1 MPNLKN
7 CIFTFSAIQCITI
20 SGKQKRFVCKAAP
33 SRVVRPAERRSGM
46 SRKKIVFIGAGSF
59 IFTRS
64 LSRDILTF
72 DALRDAELWLV
83 DINPEHLEMARRMVQ
98 RYVDEGHY
106 PATVHCTMDR
116 REALPGADG
125 VLCTIQV
132 GGWEAL
138 KDEICIPAKY
148 GIEAAIGDTR
158 GVWGFFCYLRTVQA
172 IVNIARDAMELC
184 PNAVFLNY
192 TNPMAML
199 CRTVQTLFPD
209 LNYIGLCHSVQE
221 TIMLLA
227 KWLKADTKD
236 MTYTCAGI
244 NHTAFYLTLKCRG
257 EDAYPLLR
265 KIVDDP
271 EIYKT
276 ERVRIEMFK
285 HLGYFVTESSYH
297 NSEYN
302 GWFRKRDD
310 LMMKYCPPWSWDDTP
325 PKFMSQRFQEGRPL
339 FGGRRRMDMLE
350 KWFSEDITLDRGHE
364 FASYIFNACFG
375 DHTPFEFN
383 GNVRN
388 FHLIDNL
395 PYGACVE
402 VPILADAN
410 GCKPTRIGF
419 MPRELALL
427 NNIESQTEELAVEAY
442 LNRDK
447 SLIYKAVYYDP
458 YTSAKLSLDEMDAM
472 VDEMFAACGKY
483 HSFW

>member
-1 MPNLKN
+1 MP
-7 CIFTFSAIQCITI
+7 
-20 SGKQKRFVCKAAP
+20 R
-33 SRVVRPAERRSGM
+33 
-46 SRKKIVFIGAGSF
+46 KIVFIGAGSF
-59 IFTRS
+59 IFTRN
-64 LSRDILTF
+64 LCRDILTF

-98 RYVDEGHY
+98 RYVDAGHY
-106 PATVHCTMDR
+106 PATVHCTLDR

-138 KDEICIPAKY
+138 KDELGIPSQY

-158 GVWGFFCYLRTVQA
+158 GVWGIFCYLRTVQA
-172 IVNIARDAMELC
+172 IVDIARDAMELC
-184 PNAVFLNY
+184 PDAVFLNY

-199 CRTVQTLFPD
+199 CRTVQTLFPG

-227 KWLKADTKD
+227 KWLGVTPKD
-236 MTYTCAGI
+236 MTYTCAGL

-257 EDAYPLLR
+257 QDAYPLLR
-265 KIVDDP
+265 KVVDDP
-271 EIYKT
+271 EIYRT
-276 ERVRIEMFK
+276 ERVRIEMFR

-310 LMMKYCPPWSWDDTP
+310 LMMKYCPPVNFDGTP
-325 PKFMSQRFQEGRPL
+325 AEHFSKRIQN
-339 FGGRRRMDMLE
+339 GGFFRSHSRMEMLE
-350 KWFSEDITLDRGHE
+350 KWFGEEISLDRGHE
-364 FASYIFNACFG
+364 FASYIFNAVFG
-375 DHTPFEFN
+375 DGTPFEFN

-402 VPILADAN
+402 VPILADPN
-410 GCKPTRIGF
+410 GLKPTRIGM
-419 MPRELALL
+419 MPPELAAL
-427 NNIESQTEELAVEAY
+427 NTIESQAEEMAVEAY
-442 LNRDK
+442 LNRDQ

-458 YTSAKLSLDEMDAM
+458 YTAAKLSLDEMD
-472 VDEMFAACGKY
+472 EMTGRMLEACGKY

>member
-1 MPNLKN
+1 
-7 CIFTFSAIQCITI
+7 
-20 SGKQKRFVCKAAP
+20 
-33 SRVVRPAERRSGM
+33 M
-46 SRKKIVFIGAGSF
+46 SRSKIVFIGAGSF

-72 DALRDAELWLV
+72 EALRDADLWLV
-83 DINPEHLEMARRMVQ
+83 DIDPEHLEMARRMVQ
-98 RYVDEGHY
+98 RYVDEGNY
-106 PATVHCTMDR
+106 PATVHCTLDR

-125 VLCTIQV
+125 ILCTIQV

-138 KDEICIPAKY
+138 KDELGIPSRY

-158 GVWGFFCYLRTVQA
+158 GVWGFFCYLRTIQA
-172 IVNIARDAMELC
+172 IVDIAKDVQELC
-184 PNAVFLNY
+184 PDAVFLNY
-192 TNPMAML
+192 TNPMAMI
-199 CRTVQTLFPD
+199 CRTVQTLFPK
-209 LNYIGLCHSVQE
+209 LHFIGLCHSVQE

-227 KWLKADTKD
+227 KWLQVTPRD
-236 MTYTCAGI
+236 MTYTCAGL
-244 NHTAFYLTLKCRG
+244 NHTAFYLELKCKG
-257 EDAYPLLR
+257 QDAYPMLR

-271 EIYKT
+271 EIYRT

-310 LMMKYCPPWSWDDTP
+310 LMMQYCPPVNFDGTP
-325 PKFMSQRFQEGRPL
+325 GEYMSKRIQDGGFLRGRS
-339 FGGRRRMDMLE
+339 RMDMLE
-350 KWFSEDITLDRGHE
+350 KWFGEEITLDRGHE

-375 DHTPFEFN
+375 DGTPFEFN

-388 FHLIDNL
+388 FGLIDNL
-395 PYGACVE
+395 PQGACVE
-402 VPILADAN
+402 VPILADHN
-410 GCKPTRIGF
+410 GLKPVHIGF

-427 NNIESQTEELAVEAY
+427 NSIESQTEEMAVEAY

-458 YTSAKLSLDEMDAM
+458 YTSAKLGLDEMDRM

>member
-1 MPNLKN
+1 
-7 CIFTFSAIQCITI
+7 
-20 SGKQKRFVCKAAP
+20 
-33 SRVVRPAERRSGM
+33 M

-72 DALRDAELWLV
+72 DALRDADLWLV

-98 RYVDEGHY
+98 RYVDEGRY
-106 PATVHCTMDR
+106 PAVVHCTTDR

-125 VLCTIQV
+125 ILCTIQV

-138 KDEICIPAKY
+138 KDELGIPSRY

-158 GVWGFFCYLRTVQA
+158 GVWGFFCYLRTIQA
-172 IVNIARDAMELC
+172 IVDIARDAQELC
-184 PNAVFLNY
+184 PDAVFLNY
-192 TNPMAML
+192 TNPMAMI

-209 LNYIGLCHSVQE
+209 LHFIGLCHSVQE

-227 KWLKADTKD
+227 RWLKATPRD
-236 MTYTCAGI
+236 MTYTCAGL

-257 EDAYPLLR
+257 QDAYPALR
-265 KIVDDP
+265 EIVKDP
-271 EIYKT
+271 EIYRT
-276 ERVRIEMFK
+276 ERVRIEMFR
-285 HLGYFVTESSYH
+285 HLGYFITESSYH

-310 LMMKYCPPWSWDDTP
+310 LMMQYCPPVNFDGTP
-325 PKFMSQRFQEGRPL
+325 GEFMSKRIQNGGFFRGRS
-339 FGGRRRMDMLE
+339 RMDMLE
-350 KWFSEDITLDRGHE
+350 KWFGEEITLDRGHE

-375 DHTPFEFN
+375 DGTPFEFN

-388 FHLIDNL
+388 FGLIDNL

-402 VPILADAN
+402 VPILADPN
-410 GCKPTRIGF
+410 GLKPVHIGF

-427 NNIESQTEELAVEAY
+427 NSIESQTEELAAEAY

-458 YTSAKLSLDEMDAM
+458 YTSAKLSLDEMDRM

>member
-1 MPNLKN
+1 
-7 CIFTFSAIQCITI
+7 
-20 SGKQKRFVCKAAP
+20 
-33 SRVVRPAERRSGM
+33 M

-59 IFTRS
+59 IFTRN

-98 RYVDEGHY
+98 RYVDAGCY
-106 PATVHCTMDR
+106 PATVHCTTDR

-125 VLCTIQV
+125 ILCTIQV

-138 KDEICIPAKY
+138 KDELGIPSRY

-158 GVWGFFCYLRTVQA
+158 GVWGFFCYLRTIQA
-172 IVNIARDAMELC
+172 IVDIAKDAQELC
-184 PNAVFLNY
+184 PDAVFLNY
-192 TNPMAML
+192 TNPMAMI
-199 CRTVQTLFPD
+199 CRTVQTLYPG
-209 LNYIGLCHSVQE
+209 LNFIGLCHSVQE

-227 KWLKADTKD
+227 KWLDVETKD
-236 MTYTCAGI
+236 MTYTCAGL
-244 NHTAFYLTLKCRG
+244 NHTAFYLTLKCKG
-257 EDAYPLLR
+257 ENAYPRLR
-265 KIVDDP
+265 EIVEDP

-310 LMMKYCPPWSWDDTP
+310 LMMQFCPPVNFDGTP
-325 PKFMSQRFQEGRPL
+325 GEFFSKRIQN
-339 FGGRRRMDMLE
+339 GGFFRNHSRMEMLE
-350 KWFSEDITLDRGHE
+350 KWFDEDISLARGHE

-375 DHTPFEFN
+375 DGTPFEFN

-388 FHLIDNL
+388 FGLIDNL
-395 PYGACVE
+395 PAGACVE
-402 VPILADAN
+402 VPILAGPN
-410 GCKPTRIGF
+410 GLKPVHIGF

-427 NNIESQTEELAVEAY
+427 NNIESQTEEMVVEAY

-447 SLIYKAVYYDP
+447 SLVYKAVYYDP
-458 YTSAKLSLDEMDAM
+458 YTAAKLSLDEMDRM
-472 VDEMFAACGKY
+472 VDQMFEACGKY
-483 HSFW
+483 QNFW